1 MNFISNFGT
10 AYVGTTNVGTTN
22 GLACTYFCVKAFLF
36 IVAFIS
42 FTHFIRTKVR
52 FFIGFIMTQSVI
64 FKLKILTIFR
74 VYVSIRKD

>member
-10 AYVGTTNVGTTN
+10 ANVGTTNVGTTN

-42 FTHFIRTKVR
+42 FTHFISTKVR

-74 VYVSIRKD
+74 VYASIRKD